1 MFRWNISL
9 LRKYQKFHLFSS
21 CICLSQTQLE
31 IKKMALHGIFHLF
44 LLSGTHTHTH
54 PHPPS
59 TISSRADTNTEL
71 IFSLPQTKNVSSQK
85 ICALQE
91 AHFGDAFFYGS
102 GSVSFFFF
110 SAYAYKH
117 KYVPLRKTLVSI
129 SNHSCPFTQLWFRL
143 GDWSFSLGHEK

>member
-21 CICLSQTQLE
+21 CICLSQIQLE
-31 IKKMALHGIFHLF
+31 IKKMALYEIFHSF
-44 LLSGTHTHTH
+44 LPPGTHTHPH
-54 PHPPS
+54 PLPHPPS
-59 TISSRADTNTEL
+59 TISSRGDTTTEL
-71 IFSLPQTKNVSSQK
+71 VSFLPQTKNVLNKK

-91 AHFGDAFFYGS
+91 ARFRDAFFDGS
-102 GSVSFFFF
+102 GSVSFF
-110 SAYAYKH
+110 SVYTCKH

-129 SNHSCPFTQLWFRL
+129 RNHSCSFSQLWFRL

>member
-1 MFRWNISL
+1 MG
-9 LRKYQKFHLFSS
+9 FS
-21 CICLSQTQLE
+21 ICSFFPE
-31 IKKMALHGIFHLF
+31 
-44 LLSGTHTHTH
+44 HTHTH

-91 AHFGDAFFYGS
+91 AHFGDAFFDGS

-110 SAYAYKH
+110 FCVRIQA
-117 KYVPLRKTLVSI
+117 
-129 SNHSCPFTQLWFRL
+129 
-143 GDWSFSLGHEK
+143 